1 MCTLGELWLRAAT
14 VSIPEV
20 AMEMPG
26 LAVRHIDH
34 GYTHS
39 RAPYIPPGVTGCM
52 WLGWEEAEAQDTAV
66 REVVGAPWHVSGAGW
81 AQRDRSVGE
90 TGRDRAEPETY
101 VCKRSR
107 GGILCASCHS
117 HMFMLDAL
125 CWPC

>member
-14 VSIPEV
+14 VSTPEV

-52 WLGWEEAEAQDTAV
+52 WLEWEEAEAQDA
-66 REVVGAPWHVSGAGW
+66 A
-81 AQRDRSVGE
+81 AQRGGGGTKACIRGWVGSE
-90 TGRDRAEPETY
+90 GSECWRDWERQ
-101 VCKRSR
+101 S
-107 GGILCASCHS
+107 
-117 HMFMLDAL
+117 
-125 CWPC
+125 